1 MITIV
6 ISSLDITHLGFYRV
20 DDYPDVT
27 LSPEEKNIYPSED
40 IIRWKDNILYIELE
54 KWYMREGKRKE
65 KNNKIYKSGGEHQQQ
80 EPSQAL
86 DDIVMSS

>member
-1 MITIV
+1 MAIELNVFHRIGWIETYMHV
-6 ISSLDITHLGFYRV
+6 LLTNKER
-20 DDYPDVT
+20 
-27 LSPEEKNIYPSED
+27 EEKNIYPSED